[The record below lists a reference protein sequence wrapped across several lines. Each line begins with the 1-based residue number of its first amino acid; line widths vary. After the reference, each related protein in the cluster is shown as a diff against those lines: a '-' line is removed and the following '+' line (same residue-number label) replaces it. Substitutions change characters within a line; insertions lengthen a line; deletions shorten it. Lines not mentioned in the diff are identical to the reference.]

1 MRAPGGGP
9 KPAVEHNPMRLVL
22 CLLGTLCLSARAAG
36 LTAATPT
43 EYFGTC
49 SASAGAFLDA
59 AHFVAASDEDSVL
72 RVYRVG
78 ASQPVAT
85 LDLSGFLALDRQRPE
100 ADLEGAARAGDR
112 IWWIG
117 SHSRTAEGKR
127 APNRQCLFATRLAPA
142 PAGPPGLE
150 PLGRPYRRLLDDL
163 LAAPS
168 LQSVPLAGAAAL
180 APEAGGVNIEGL
192 AAAPDGPVWI
202 GFRSPVPAGR
212 ALLVPLLNPEAIL
225 RGERAQLGEPARLDL
240 SGLGVRDLLWAGG
253 RCWILAGPADG
264 GGSFRLYVWE
274 GPGRGVRAVPWAG
287 ALPRRFRP
295 EALLAPVPER
305 ASASEN
311 PARFLVL
318 SDDGGRR
325 IDDCICQELPDPAQ
339 RRFRAMWMPGSI
351 P

>member
-1 MRAPGGGP
+1 M
-9 KPAVEHNPMRLVL
+9 KLVL
-22 CLLGTLCLSARAAG
+22 YWLGTLFLSARAAG
-36 LTAATPT
+36 PPAATPE

-49 SASAGAFLDA
+49 SVSAGAFLDA
-59 AHFVAASDEDSVL
+59 AHFVVASDEDSVL
-72 RVYRVG
+72 RVYRLGV
-78 ASQPVAT
+78 AQPVAAR
-85 LDLSGFLALDRQRPE
+85 DLSGFLALDRKRPE

-117 SHSRTAEGKR
+117 SHSRTAGGKR
-127 APNRQCLFATRLAPA
+127 APNRQCLFATRLVPN

-150 PLGRPYRRLLDDL
+150 PVGRPYRRLLDDL

-180 APEAGGVNIEGL
+180 APEEGGVNIEGL
-192 AAAPDGPVWI
+192 AAAPDGPLWI

-212 ALLVPLLNPEAIL
+212 ALLVPLRNPEAIVQ
-225 RGERAQLGEPARLDL
+225 GERAQLGEPVLLDL
-240 SGLGVRDLLWAGG
+240 GGLGVRDLLWAGA

-274 GPGRGVRAVPWAG
+274 GTGRGVRAVPWTG

-295 EALLAPVPER
+295 EALLGPVPEG
-305 ASASEN
+305 APAAEN

-325 IDDCICQELPDPAQ
+325 IDDCECQELPDPAQ
-339 RRFRAMWMPGSI
+339 RRFRAVWI
-351 P
+351 PASSP